1 MGEEGFV
8 WERGEAERVGIG
20 TINLFFSQEIV
31 RFSPQPAEQQLAG
44 TAFLTLFPF
53 VTLFSPPLFFQARA
67 RIRIRIRMPLRYT
80 VL

>member
-44 TAFLTLFPF
+44 TAFLTLFSLCYPLLPPF
-53 VTLFSPPLFFQARA
+53 SKPETEPETETESESG
-67 RIRIRIRMPLRYT
+67 YG
-80 VL
+80 